1 MVYALLS
8 TFLRE
13 ALETDLL
20 DDDIRD
26 VPAAMSA
33 VSVYLSEDFALARV
47 IWTDKNSHWRRRNSF
62 WRKSWPS
69 AEFQREGL
77 DHGEISFCR
86 RYSRNAEY
94 PGGEA
99 GQVLHNRALS
109 DATRS
114 GQAVGS
120 GRSLRE
126 SGRCAL
132 RQFLADRR
140 GGTTPSTVHSI
151 E

>member
-33 VSVYLSEDFALARV
+33 VSVYLIKDFVLTRV
-47 IWTDKNSHWRRRNSF
+47 IWTDKNSHWLRRDCF
-62 WRKSWPS
+62 WRKSWRS

-86 RYSRNAEY
+86 RYSRNAEC
-94 PGGEA
+94 PGGGRRVRYYIIGLYQTQHARVRRA
-99 GQVLHNRALS
+99 GGARPA
-109 DATRS
+109 RS
-114 GQAVGS
+114 TG
-120 GRSLRE
+120 
-126 SGRCAL
+126 
-132 RQFLADRR
+132 AD
-140 GGTTPSTVHSI
+140 GTGAMFTLIFVPIHR
-151 E
+151 